1 MRWLVVIVFFLGI
14 NSSTMAEKTVTGA
27 LTVSVQVLEKGSVNK
42 TTVRGISEDVKASYA
57 GSYLLKPTNNNY
69 SIPFFITVG
78 RASSVT
84 ITGKIDNSL
93 PAGSTLYI
101 RLATQEMAG
110 QNDIRLLTT
119 EQELICKLTEQGE
132 GYRLITY
139 PFQYTIRATAE
150 VIEEIQLTKPIM
162 VILTIY
168 Y

>member
-1 MRWLVVIVFFLGI
+1 MKIAMRSLVVIVFFMGI
-14 NSSTMAEKTVTGA
+14 NNSTKAEKTATELV
-27 LTVSVQVLEKGSVNK
+27 TVSVQVLENR
-42 TTVRGISEDVKASYA
+42 TTVRGISQNVKASYA
-57 GSYLLKPTNNNY
+57 GSHVLKITNNNY
-69 SIPFFITVG
+69 SIPLFITDG
-78 RASSVT
+78 GASNVT
-84 ITGKIDNSL
+84 TNGKSENPL
-93 PAGSTLYI
+93 PADSTFYI

-139 PFQYTIRATAE
+139 PFQYTIRTTAE
-150 VIEEIQLTKPIM
+150 VIEEIQRTKPIM